1 VRKRILKSP
10 AKNNNFPSSP
20 FGRGFGR
27 AEEWP
32 RFLARFVYR
41 RDSVGEWTAVEWL
54 SKGSQRAAKRRE
66 AAQAKM
72 APPVALDSMAPFSF
86 APCGVSGWFLAHV
99 PRLVVGV
106 RPLRF
111 FWIVLWN

>member
-1 VRKRILKSP
+1 LKSP
-10 AKNNNFPSSP
+10 AKNNNFPSSPVP

-41 RDSVGEWTAVEWL
+41 RDSVGEWAAVEWL
-54 SKGSQRAAKRRE
+54 SKGSQRAAKSRKGRPGKDGP
-66 AAQAKM
+66 AR
-72 APPVALDSMAPFSF
+72 ALDGMAPFSF

-106 RPLRF
+106 CPLRF